1 MSKTSFVLPKCYLM
15 LVKYAL
21 KSYFSP
27 SLSHTHTTC
36 CQNHENILT
45 QHFTLIAHP
54 VFMGASVS
62 RAV

>member
-1 MSKTSFVLPKCYLM
+1 M

-27 SLSHTHTTC
+27 SLSHTTC
-36 CQNHENILT
+36 CQNHENILI
-45 QHFTLIAHP
+45 QHFMLIAHP

>member
-1 MSKTSFVLPKCYLM
+1 M

-45 QHFTLIAHP
+45 QHFTLI